1 MAVTVVAM
9 VTSVNDYKKES
20 QFIALNKFND
30 SKNVITVKRGGVEM
44 EVNFDDLKCGDLARI
59 KTGMQIPCDALL
71 VPESSGVLTDEAA
84 MTGESDEMKKD
95 TPDMCITRRKE
106 FLDDEAPGNKRG
118 HHDVPS
124 PLLLSGT
131 QISTGEGWFLIIVV
145 GKNSAI
151 GIINAKI
158 SQKGAEMTPL

>member
-1 MAVTVVAM
+1 
-9 VTSVNDYKKES
+9 
-20 QFIALNKFND
+20 
-30 SKNVITVKRGGVEM
+30 M
-44 EVNFDDLKCGDLARI
+44 EINFDDLKCGDLARI

-131 QISTGEGWFLIIVV
+131 
-145 GKNSAI
+145 
-151 GIINAKI
+151 
-158 SQKGAEMTPL
+158 